1 MQQIKKY
8 SVFVSSTYQDLVDE
22 RKEVIQALLELDCIP
37 IGMELFPATDDD
49 QWTLIKELIDE
60 SDYYILIV
68 GGRYGSLNKEGISF
82 TQMEYEYAVKIGI
95 PVISFLHKSPD
106 KITIGKTDKNA
117 EKEQKLEEF
126 KSIASKKLVK
136 FWNSPEELGS
146 IVSRSLI
153 KLIKTKPRT
162 GWVKSDTISSSEA
175 NIEIFELKQK
185 IQELETI
192 IKNNNENQNVDLLQD
207 DDLFKVGFGCKI
219 NSRSNWVT
227 ENIQVKWNNLFSR
240 TCTIL
245 IDEAKEEDYK
255 IRLDAYIH
263 HLTKRDKK
271 EYFSVS
277 VIADTFSSILIQLKA
292 LMLIEKSSKK
302 RSLKDNSTYWKL
314 TEKGDK
320 LITELRAIQR
330 NKKEEKELVELEEL
344 EE

>member
-1 MQQIKKY
+1 
-8 SVFVSSTYQDLVDE
+8 
-22 RKEVIQALLELDCIP
+22 
-37 IGMELFPATDDD
+37 MELFPATDDD

-60 SDYYILIV
+60 CDYYILII

-126 KSIASKKLVK
+126 KSIASEKLVK
-136 FWNSPEELGS
+136 FWSSPEELGS

-219 NSRSNWVT
+219 NSRSNRET
-227 ENIQVKWNNLFSR
+227 GYIEVKWNDLFSR

-255 IRLDAYIH
+255 NRLDAYIL
-263 HLTKRDKK
+263 HLTNRDEK
-271 EYFSVS
+271 EYFAVS
-277 VIADTFSSILIQLKA
+277 VISDYFSSILIQLKA
-292 LMLIEKSSKK
+292 LMLIEKSNKMIAK
-302 RSLKDNSTYWKL
+302 WKH
-314 TEKGDK
+314 
-320 LITELRAIQR
+320 R
-330 NKKEEKELVELEEL
+330 NYLSVFC
-344 EE
+344 